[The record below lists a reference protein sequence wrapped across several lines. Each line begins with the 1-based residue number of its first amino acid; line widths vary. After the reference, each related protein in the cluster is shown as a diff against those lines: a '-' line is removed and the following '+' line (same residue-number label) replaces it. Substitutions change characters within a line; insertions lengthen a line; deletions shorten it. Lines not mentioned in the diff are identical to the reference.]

1 MSDAREVLNAPH
13 HVTAWHCVADPA
25 TFPGCGQCVPCQRAL
40 AVGWQAAF
48 MRDALLAVLD
58 ECDRLDGE
66 ESGVYPGIWFDAL
79 AHASDR
85 IHAAID
91 KALGVT
97 DE

>member
-1 MSDAREVLNAPH
+1 MSDAR
-13 HVTAWHCVADPA
+13 AWLRDTLGASH
-25 TFPGCGQCVPCQRAL
+25 PGDEPR
-40 AVGWQAAF
+40 

-91 KALGVT
+91 KALGVVERDDPMPWEEAT
-97 DE
+97 WD